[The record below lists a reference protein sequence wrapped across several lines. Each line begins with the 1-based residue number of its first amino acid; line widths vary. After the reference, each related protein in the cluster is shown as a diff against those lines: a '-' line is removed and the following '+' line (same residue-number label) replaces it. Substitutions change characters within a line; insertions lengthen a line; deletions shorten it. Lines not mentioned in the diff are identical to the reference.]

1 MTKTVK
7 SRDRKVNTMILLTAP
22 ETEFLD
28 RKIDKKSD
36 ELRSRSAILRLLV
49 HRAMVHPELLDV
61 NFEKE

>member
-1 MTKTVK
+1 MTKKVK

-36 ELRSRSAILRLLV
+36 ELKSRSAILRLLV

-61 NFEKE
+61 RIEK